1 MKKKFPYS
9 MESESDASSDG
20 EQISEAFFK
29 KINTDGNKEINDED
43 NKNIDNEK
51 KDKTEIDKV
60 QMLQKRYEWLNGQLP
75 IEVRPSGI
83 EDKDSITNNNMH
95 ITWLSKNMKKVEVKY
110 NGKIYKKLAGPFR
123 EMYLAYNKNPN
134 EDVQLDDED
143 ERKTKKRK
151 TRNLTFWEDVDC
163 HVRQFISEP
172 HDTEESN
179 PRKWNNI
186 TRVIP
191 LEIHTSLNPIPNDKN
206 DKPPD
211 NIKTSRGRKRKIE
224 TDVVKNKSDVINK
237 NDNSDRK
244 RIYLD
249 SSDIKN
255 LDDRMHSLEHQLKKI
270 YNMASKIYQKIPDN
284 FPSK

>member
-1 MKKKFPYS
+1 MV
-9 MESESDASSDG
+9 
-20 EQISEAFFK
+20 
-29 KINTDGNKEINDED
+29 
-43 NKNIDNEK
+43 NE
-51 KDKTEIDKV
+51 T
-60 QMLQKRYEWLNGQLP
+60 
-75 IEVRPSGI
+75 
-83 EDKDSITNNNMH
+83 ITNRSET
-95 ITWLSKNMKKVEVKY
+95 I
-110 NGKIYKKLAGPFR
+110 
-123 EMYLAYNKNPN
+123 PN
-134 EDVQLDDED
+134 EVVQLDDED
-143 ERKTKKRK
+143 ERKTK

-163 HVRQFISEP
+163 YVRPFINEP
-172 HDTEESN
+172 YDTEKLT
-179 PRKWNNI
+179 PRKWINI

-191 LEIHTSLNPIPNDKN
+191 LEIHTSLNPIPN

>member
-1 MKKKFPYS
+1 MDMKKKFPHS

-43 NKNIDNEK
+43 NKNTDIEK

-191 LEIHTSLNPIPNDKN
+191 LEIHTSLNPIPND
-206 DKPPD
+206 
-211 NIKTSRGRKRKIE
+211 I
-224 TDVVKNKSDVINK
+224 INK